1 MTLTE
6 VGALAF
12 GVAIGFLTYRTL
24 VRTADK
30 AAITDLAAVLGAVGG
45 GVVTTLYD
53 PAGRPFA
60 WYAIGLL
67 AGLAVFFLAFWAMN
81 GRAKLAAVMS
91 GDTLVTGERPGGGD
105 QAGHAG
111 RVGGDR
117 GGGPR
122 A

>member
-6 VGALAF
+6 FGALAF

-45 GVVTTLYD
+45 GVVTKLYD
-53 PAGRPFA
+53 PAARPFA

-67 AGLAVFFLAFWAMN
+67 AGLAMFFLAFWAMN
-81 GRAKLAAVMS
+81 GRTKLAAVMS
-91 GDTLVTGERPGGGD
+91 GDTLVTG
-105 QAGHAG
+105 AG
-111 RVGGDR
+111 RAVGGQAER